1 MLYVFY
7 VYCCFSSANH
17 YNVYLSTESS
27 SSKAYCDKSNMLG
40 KYYSNLIPGH
50 PDN

>member
-17 YNVYLSTESS
+17 YNVYDRTGSS
-27 SSKAYCDKSNMLG
+27 SSKAFPNKSNMLE
-40 KYYSNLIPGH
+40 KYYSNLLPGH